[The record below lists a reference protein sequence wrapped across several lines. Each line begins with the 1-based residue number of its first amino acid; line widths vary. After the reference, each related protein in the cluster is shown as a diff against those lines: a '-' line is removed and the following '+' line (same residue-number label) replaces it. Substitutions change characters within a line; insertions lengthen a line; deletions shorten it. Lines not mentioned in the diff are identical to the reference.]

1 MQYISCMNDERFP
14 AIPRTSLRDH
24 VYSRL
29 QQAIV
34 SGDLPP
40 GERLRDQDLAAQFGV
55 SRTPVREALQRLEDE
70 GLVETRPGAQT
81 RVIPLD
87 TRVAREAFPVVAA
100 LHALAA
106 RLGVAQVAAR
116 DLASMRDANS
126 VLAQAMAALDV
137 GGAVQSDDAFHRVLL
152 HSVGN
157 QELEQTLE
165 RLTPKI
171 RRLEFAQFGSL
182 AGRRSVRQHE
192 GIIAACEEG
201 DAARAAQLVEEN
213 WLSLGQLII
222 ASFEHPEQRVVE

>member
-1 MQYISCMNDERFP
+1 MWLLTFVYCMQYISCMNDERFP

-70 GLVETRPGAQT
+70 GLVETRAGAQT

-106 RLGVAQVAAR
+106 RLGVAQVAAQ
-116 DLASMRDANS
+116 DLAAMRDANGA
-126 VLAQAMAALDV
+126 LAQALATLDV
-137 GGAVQSDDAFHRVLL
+137 VGAIQADDAFHRV
-152 HSVGN
+152 S
-157 QELEQTLE
+157 
-165 RLTPKI
+165 
-171 RRLEFAQFGSL
+171 
-182 AGRRSVRQHE
+182 
-192 GIIAACEEG
+192 AACC
-201 DAARAAQLVEEN
+201 
-213 WLSLGQLII
+213 GQSG
-222 ASFEHPEQRVVE
+222 A